1 MNLPTLHDIEDS
13 AQVVYRA
20 FAATPQYAWPLL
32 AEKLGTPCWV

>member
-1 MNLPTLHDIEDS
+1 MNLPSLQDIEAS

-32 AEKLGTPCWV
+32 AEKLGTTC